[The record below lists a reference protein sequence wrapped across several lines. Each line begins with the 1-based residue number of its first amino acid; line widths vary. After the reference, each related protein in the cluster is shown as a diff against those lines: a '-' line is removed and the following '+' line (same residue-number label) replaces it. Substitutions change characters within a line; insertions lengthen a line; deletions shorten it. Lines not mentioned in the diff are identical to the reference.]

1 MTDADR
7 KTWERVATRIGVW
20 KPDVK
25 CKLPCGDS
33 DHYGRSSGNLWGHQQ
48 PRSNPC
54 PDPSDPAMIVAMLE
68 WLIQFLKD
76 HPEDRSWADVGAYTV
91 YEDRPLHVALIN
103 VITVLPQEAR
113 NG

>member
-1 MTDADR
+1 MPADE
-7 KTWERVATRIGVW
+7 KVQRVMTRIGVW

-68 WLIQFLKD
+68 WIIRSGYISFTPLVNGEIYWEHRSGHARTKTLTEAIID
-76 HPEDRSWADVGAYTV
+76 AIDALPED
-91 YEDRPLHVALIN
+91 
-103 VITVLPQEAR
+103 
-113 NG
+113 